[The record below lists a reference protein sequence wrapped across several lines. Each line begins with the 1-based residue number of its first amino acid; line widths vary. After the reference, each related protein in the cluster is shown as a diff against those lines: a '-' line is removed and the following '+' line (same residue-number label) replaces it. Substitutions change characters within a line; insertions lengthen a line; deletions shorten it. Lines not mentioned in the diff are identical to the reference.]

1 MGVKTQNTHICRL
14 LNVLRITHFLGGPNR
29 PKICVWGT
37 KFNFKDR
44 GALSGN
50 DISRRLTN
58 GGCTIT
64 HSGRCLIT
72 GATPHHNKDRDN
84 LTPTKLNI
92 SLTREG
98 GSSSYVGGKSD
109 PTKWLDSPNLS
120 IIIREKSNIVFL
132 QTRQPSRK

>member
-1 MGVKTQNTHICRL
+1 MSSAPEDG
-14 LNVLRITHFLGGPNR
+14 
-29 PKICVWGT
+29 
-37 KFNFKDR
+37 

-58 GGCTIT
+58 GGCTIA

-109 PTKWLDSPNLS
+109 PTKWLDFPNLS